1 MCHPSDF
8 CGILEA
14 LYTFKYVY
22 KNVSNV
28 KILLDI
34 ADLKNKFALIL
45 GKFISDCLGK
55 VTNLKTIGLATLMY
69 MLSVV
74 KQF

>member
-1 MCHPSDF
+1 MCR
-8 CGILEA
+8 I
-14 LYTFKYVY
+14 TFLFAT
-22 KNVSNV
+22 NVANV

-45 GKFISDCLGK
+45 GKFISDWLGK
-55 VTNLKTIGLATLMY
+55 VTNLKPIGLDTLMY
-69 MLSVV
+69 TLSVV